1 MTTGSIVRLG
11 EAVQRI
17 DPVAPDTSCMDV
29 RERFAA
35 DVRLGCIPIVDGT
48 TPVGIVERGDFL
60 LKLSMTYGNA
70 LWANRPI
77 RRLMDTAPIVVE
89 GSMAIHE
96 INRVAL
102 DNDPTAPVRSIVV
115 VDQGRYRGVCT
126 PMSFLKLNAAALQ
139 SGYEDAVRARRQVEK
154 AARAKSDFFARMSH
168 ELRTPLNA
176 VIGFSEMIL
185 AKPFGP
191 VGNPKY
197 EEYLRDISKSG
208 QHLLRLVNDILS
220 LSRMESQ
227 QVKLQRE
234 VTPATDLIA
243 DAVRTCLPMGK
254 ELGVGIVT
262 HIGVDPPSLYVDPGR
277 FLQIMLNLLSNA
289 IKYTCAGDVVEVELE
304 PAQDGGAILQVR
316 DHGPGMSAEVLE
328 RVLEPYWSDE
338 SAVLSTVR
346 GTGLGLPITRQLA
359 ELHGCTLD
367 IASTVGKGT
376 TASITMPADLLVADA
391 SAGEVERAVA

>member
-35 DVRLGCIPIVDGT
+35 DIRLGCIPIVDGT

-139 SGYEDAVRARRQVEK
+139 SGYEDAVRARKQ
-154 AARAKSDFFARMSH
+154 
-168 ELRTPLNA
+168 P
-176 VIGFSEMIL
+176 
-185 AKPFGP
+185 
-191 VGNPKY
+191 
-197 EEYLRDISKSG
+197 
-208 QHLLRLVNDILS
+208 
-220 LSRMESQ
+220 
-227 QVKLQRE
+227 E
-234 VTPATDLIA
+234 VTPATDLIG

-262 HIGVDPPSLYVDPGR
+262 HIGVDPPALYVDPGR

-304 PAQDGGAILQVR
+304 PAQDGGAVLQVR

-367 IASTVGKGT
+367 IASTVGAGT

-391 SAGEVERAVA
+391 SAGEVEQAVA